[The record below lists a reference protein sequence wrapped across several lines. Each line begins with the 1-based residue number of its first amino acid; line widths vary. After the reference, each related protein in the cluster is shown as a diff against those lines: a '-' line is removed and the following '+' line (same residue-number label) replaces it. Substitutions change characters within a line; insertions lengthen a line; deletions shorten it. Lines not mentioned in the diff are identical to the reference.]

1 MRAIASRI
9 LPLAIGMLLAGAQ
22 AGVAAA
28 ERSIEEIQACAH
40 KNLPERSARQEVS
53 FVIRDATG
61 AEESIEAE
69 LFWKRGPDGRSRV
82 LIRVGAPPDLRGAA
96 FLLIEREGD
105 SDLFTYLPALQKVRR
120 ISGRAISGSLFG
132 SDFSYE
138 DVERLQSLA
147 LETKVE
153 RQPDV
158 EVAGRNTHVLSAL
171 LPPDPASTYTR
182 VVSYVDAQTC
192 VALRTELL
200 NKDGMVN
207 KELIIEADD
216 VKPEGTRFVPREV
229 LARDRDKGSETR
241 LRIEKIEYD
250 VPLSEKFFSEAALA
264 KGH

>member
-61 AEESIEAE
+61 AEDSIEAE

-138 DVERLQSLA
+138 DVERLQSLV
-147 LETKVE
+147 LEAKVE

-158 EVAGRNTHVLSAL
+158 EVAGRN
-171 LPPDPASTYTR
+171 TR

-207 KELIIEADD
+207 KELIIAAED
-216 VKPEGTRFVPREV
+216 VKPEGTRWVPREV